1 MEAPVLLLIG
11 AAGFG
16 AVIGWYVY
24 FVNRYRVGEVGL
36 GDLAS
41 LIGIIG
47 GGTILALFPAGTVL
61 FGAYGIGLGLGF
73 FGYFVVLLIMVSR
86 TNKFGVEWF
95 LDGRRVRPRENEII
109 PQGTATTIRPMGD
122 RSNVGNGDAGNGVT
136 T

>member
-1 MEAPVLLLIG
+1 METPVLVLIG

-47 GGTILALFPAGTVL
+47 GGTILALFPAGSVL

-73 FGYFVVLLIMVSR
+73 FGYFVVLLIMVAR

-95 LDGRRVRPRENEII
+95 LDGRRVRPRDNEII
-109 PQGTATTIRPMGD
+109 PRGTARTIRAMGD
-122 RSNVGNGDAGNGVT
+122 TPNAGNDDDDGVT